1 MIDNTYI
8 FLKKNANCSLSW
20 KTTLREIFG
29 EEFQLTSD
37 PFVSSHTTLE
47 DILSHRSGVGS
58 ADALLMAQVYPEKYR
73 DVLRR

>member
-1 MIDNTYI
+1 M
-8 FLKKNANCSLSW
+8 
-20 KTTLREIFG
+20 
-29 EEFQLTSD
+29 TSD
-37 PFVSSHTTLE
+37 PVVSSHTTLE